1 MQINRLILSLSV
13 GLFISAE
20 ASALQVIEGV
30 EGKPFFVKASIRDL
44 NLISIEGGKVRLI
57 KAADDS
63 MLTGSADS
71 VTGQAMIKPLVKD
84 SFGILVLSQSGRTYS
99 LVLQPQDIPSESIVI
114 REHLPDPLPKNTV
127 VDRPA
132 NYEMQIK
139 TMIQA
144 MAART
149 VPSGLQEKKTW
160 QEVKLWQGATFALE
174 RTIYSQFYLGEQ
186 YKLINNSDKTIV
198 IAEQEFF
205 VDGVL
210 AVAVAD
216 LTIEPGKSTLVY
228 LVKRNEGVR

>member
-1 MQINRLILSLSV
+1 MQINRLILSLSL
-13 GLFISAE
+13 GLLMSAE
-20 ASALQVIEGV
+20 ANALQLIEGV
-30 EGKPFFVKASIRDL
+30 EGKPFFVKVSTRDL

-63 MLTGSADS
+63 MITGSADS

-84 SFGILVLSQSGRTYS
+84 SFGILVLSQSGKTYS
-99 LVLQPQDIPSESIVI
+99 LILQPQDIPSESIVI
-114 REHLPDPLPKNTV
+114 RENLPEAVPKNTV

-160 QEVKLWQGATFALE
+160 HEVKLWHGATFALE
-174 RTIYSQFYLGEQ
+174 RTVYSQFYVGEQ
-186 YKLINNSDKTIV
+186 YKLINNSDKSIV

-210 AVAVAD
+210 AVSVTD
-216 LTIEPGKSTLVY
+216 LTVEPGKSTTVY